1 MRSPVAMDLFA
12 AWDAAAV
19 SYCHWKS
26 IDHLDAALAA
36 KTDLDVLV
44 ARADAE
50 QAEAAARALG
60 FIRFNTVPLRAYPD
74 IEDFIAYDA
83 GVGRLVHLHLH
94 YQLVAG
100 DRWVKAF
107 RLPVEE
113 AMLARSVRDTGSGVW
128 VVAPGDELVQFCARM
143 CVKFRNPFR
152 RRRVRTEAAEIAAR
166 LGDPATLDR
175 LAAEYPEP
183 VLALAT
189 QVARLGPSDPGLD
202 QASRR
207 ARAAMQALRRMGWLE
222 FRLRAL
228 QRLAY
233 RMVVEF
239 RRRKL
244 GDLRHG
250 RRRIPGGGL
259 TVAFVG
265 MDGAG
270 KSAAIARTA
279 RFFAAQMNVATEFLG
294 SGRSGAPWYRRL
306 VFAIFG
312 TRAFLSRHKAAKP
325 DGGSRRKPWYLLAWI
340 WLCALDRRRALA
352 RAEAAMKDGSLVLV
366 DRWPQ
371 DQIAGRFDGPR
382 IGEDEATTGFAGR
395 VRDAEQA
402 VMARA
407 RELTPHL
414 VLRFVVSPQKALAR
428 KPQDMDLATA
438 TAAAAQFATID
449 WPHNLAVVDIDADQ
463 AIEAVDAAI
472 RDAIWQCFR

>member
-1 MRSPVAMDLFA
+1 MRSQLAMDVFA

-50 QAEAAARALG
+50 QAEAAARASG
-60 FIRFNTVPLRAYPD
+60 FVRFNTVPLRAYPG
-74 IEDFIAYDA
+74 IEDFIAYDP

-113 AMLARSVRDTGSGVW
+113 AMLARRVRDSGSGVW

-152 RRRVRTEAAEIAAR
+152 RRRVRAEAAEIASR
-166 LGDPATLDR
+166 LADPVHLDR
-175 LAAEYPEP
+175 LASDYPDA
-183 VLALAT
+183 VLALAAR
-189 QVARLGPSDPGLD
+189 VARLGPSDIGLD

-207 ARAAMQALRRMGWLE
+207 ARGAMQKLRRMGWLE
-222 FRLRAL
+222 FRLRSW

-233 RMVVEF
+233 RLVVEF

-270 KSAAIARTA
+270 KSAAVARTA
-279 RFFAAQMNVATEFLG
+279 RFFAAQMNVATAFLG

-306 VFAIFG
+306 VFAVFG
-312 TRAFLSRHKAAKP
+312 TRAFLSGHKAAKT

-340 WLCALDRRRALA
+340 WLCAWDRRRALA

-382 IGEDEATTGFAGR
+382 IGEGEPAAGFASR

-402 VMARA
+402 VLARA

-428 KPQDMDLATA
+428 KPQDMKLE
-438 TAAAAQFATID
+438 AAIQAAGQFATID
-449 WPHNLAVVDIDADQ
+449 WPHRLAVVDIDADQ
-463 AIEAVDAAI
+463 PIEAVDAAV
-472 RDAIWQCFR
+472 RGAIWRCFH